1 MPIPQRESVE
11 AWLISMRAA
20 RDLSPA
26 TVAAYST
33 DLGEFFDYLAQENPE
48 SVEEIDVRFIQAWMY
63 RLHSLGMDK
72 RSIARKLSALRGY
85 MAWLRRQGVLAYNP
99 ASLVRAPKAAK
110 PLPKLLHEDEIM
122 SMIGALDALCAQ
134 EGREAKCLYA
144 IMVMLYAT
152 GMRVAELCS
161 LRIGDVLFAN
171 SILRVLGKGRKERI
185 VPLGEKA
192 HRAIAAWLDARGT
205 SDPAAPLFVNSRGE
219 AMTPRNIRYRLSR
232 FAVRLAGQRGI
243 APHMIRHSF
252 ATHLLDHGAD
262 IRLVQELLGHASLS
276 TTQIYTHL
284 SKQRLREIYDK
295 AHPHAAQWKEK

>member
-1 MPIPQRESVE
+1 MSIPARESVE
-11 AWLISMRAA
+11 TWLISVQAT

-26 TVAAYST
+26 TIEAYRL
-33 DLGEFFDYLAQENPE
+33 DLGDFFDYLAHENPE
-48 SVEEIDVRFIQAWMY
+48 SIEEIDVRFIQAWMY
-63 RLHSLGMDK
+63 HLHSQGMDK

-85 MAWLRRQGVLAYNP
+85 MTWLQRQGILSFNP
-99 ASLVRAPKAAK
+99 AKLVRAPKNAQ

-122 SMIGALDALCAQ
+122 SMIDTLGAQ
-134 EGREAKCLYA
+134 EGREAVCLYA

-171 SILRVLGKGRKERI
+171 DILRVLGKGRKERI
-185 VPLGEKA
+185 VPLGKTA
-192 HRAIAAWLDARGT
+192 RGAISAWLDARGT
-205 SDPAAPLFVNSRGE
+205 MDSAAPLFVNSRGE
-219 AMTPRNIRYRLSR
+219 AMTPRNVRYRLSR
-232 FAVRLAGQRGI
+232 FAVRLAGQRGL

-262 IRLVQELLGHASLS
+262 LRLVQELLGHASLS

-284 SKQRLREIYDK
+284 SKRKLREVYDK